1 MKNIIY
7 LCFIFIIGCNN
18 DSKKAMEICDCMG
31 FYEIIHNESH
41 IKETKECLGK
51 ISVNI
56 DYYEPKNKE
65 YIYKKMSE
73 NGENLCPKESR
84 KFWHFLRT
92 INERSYLIKD

>member
-1 MKNIIY
+1 MSRETKQIGQY
-7 LCFIFIIGCNN
+7 TCFKATTIKKVDAMDFRSMRRRNN

-65 YIYKKMSE
+65 YIYPYIHRD
-73 NGENLCPKESR
+73 NNVQ
-84 KFWHFLRT
+84 
-92 INERSYLIKD
+92 